1 MRMDLT
7 RLVSYILVVL
17 CMTTSCSALMEGLYC
32 GKQDCYDVLGVT
44 RESSKYEI
52 SKAYRALAKKYHPD
66 RYRNEDDKAEM
77 SEMFKTVATAYEIL
91 KDDEARTDYDYMLD
105 HPEEYYRH
113 YYHYYRR
120 RMAPKVDIRI
130 VIAVTITVI
139 SAFQYYAAMFRWSS
153 GVRYLSAQPKY
164 RSMAMSYA
172 EENGMLDNLRKI
184 KKRNKEDI
192 KAEEER
198 IIKQVLEENID
209 IRGGYAKPRVIDVLW
224 IQLLMSPYTIYL
236 WFAWNVSWIW
246 RFSVKKE
253 EYGMEEKLYLIRS
266 YLGLSSTQFE
276 ALSDA
281 ERKEFLDEELW
292 IKENFDSWKAAKE
305 EERKR
310 QLAESARYKS
320 YRRYMKKHGP
330 GRMYFD
336 D

>member
-1 MRMDLT
+1 
-7 RLVSYILVVL
+7 
-17 CMTTSCSALMEGLYC
+17 MEGLYC

-44 RESSKYEI
+44 RDSSKYEI
-52 SKAYRALAKKYHPD
+52 SKAYRALAKKHHPD
-66 RYRNEDDKAEM
+66 RHRDEKEKAEA
-77 SEMFKTVATAYEIL
+77 SEMFKTIANAYEIL

-113 YYHYYRR
+113 YYHYYRH

-130 VIAVTITVI
+130 VVAVTITVI

-153 GVRYLSAQPKY
+153 GVRYLAAQPKY

-209 IRGGYAKPRVIDVLW
+209 IRGGYAKPRVSDVLW

-236 WFAWNVSWIW
+236 YFAWQVKWFW
-246 RFSVKKE
+246 RFTIKKE
-253 EYGMEEKLYLIRS
+253 EYGTEEKLYLIRR
-266 YLGLSSTQFE
+266 YLGISSTQFE

-292 IKENFDSWKAAKE
+292 IKENFVAWKDAKE